1 MIQSRKELIYYL
13 SEDAKA
19 NKRKSIKP
27 HLLGDEIWKYIR
39 TMRLLDY
46 TLHKR
51 SLFNTIVAAYYKLK
65 IHRQSIRL
73 GFSISYLADI
83 GPGFSIAHYGTIV
96 IHGNAKIGKNLRI
109 QECTCIGATNGSND
123 APVIGDNVFIG
134 TGAKIIGKIRIAN
147 DVAIGANAVVV
158 KSIEE
163 QGTTWGGVPARKL
176 SDNDSHSNLSKGLFV

>member
-1 MIQSRKELIYYL
+1 MIRNKKELLYYL

-19 NKRKSIKP
+19 NSRKSTKP
-27 HLLGDEIWKYIR
+27 YLFGDEIWKYIR

-46 TLHKR
+46 SLHNR
-51 SLFNTIVAAYYKLK
+51 TFFNTLRATYYRLKL
-65 IHRQSIRL
+65 HRQSIRL

-96 IHGNAKIGKNLRI
+96 ISGNAKIGKNFRI
-109 QECTCIGATNGSND
+109 QENTCIGATNGSND
-123 APVIGDNVFIG
+123 AAIIGDNVFIG
-134 TGAKIIGKIRIAN
+134 TGAKIIGKVSIAN

-163 QGTTWGGVPARKL
+163 PGTTWGGVPSRKL
-176 SDNDSHSNLSKGLFV
+176 SNNDSHSNLAKGLF